1 MRSAL
6 LISLSINAVLL
17 VLWGLDRGPNVGSSS
32 GDDAP
37 VDAISLVAQLKQ
49 CGMAEGTAKQLMAQQ
64 LLNAGASSAP
74 YEYWTPQVLR
84 ESNRQVAE
92 ATAAEQARRAILKI
106 EGEGAVEDP
115 AYRALFR
122 PLDTEYPFL
131 SSAKQIDLARLQA
144 ETSRRRAEAV
154 MRRASPSELAQVRE
168 DFLGSLGK
176 LLTPEELFEYQL
188 RASPAAQALLA
199 GGFKFEEE
207 EFRRVFSSL
216 IATAGPNALANGAIP
231 LSGAVVA
238 DAIRQ
243 GLGEARFGEYEK
255 SRGQLGLRAAA
266 PARLNAVMGVRHK
279 E

>member
-17 VLWGLDRGPNVGSSS
+17 VLWGLDRTPDIGSSS

-37 VDAISLVAQLKQ
+37 ADAISLVAQLKQ

-64 LLNAGASSAP
+64 LLNAGASPAP

-92 ATAAEQARRAILKI
+92 AAAAEQARRDILKT
-106 EGEGAVEDP
+106 EGEGAAEDP
-115 AYRALFR
+115 AYRTLFR

-154 MRRASPSELAQVRE
+154 MRRASPSELVQVRE

-216 IATAGPNALANGAIP
+216 IATAGPNALASGAIP
-231 LSGAVVA
+231 LSGAAAA